1 MLWLGEKRFQN
12 KGNTVRL
19 ADKLLSEINDAVD
32 SIAAIP
38 LPITSTG
45 SWYSGT
51 SVDSWATAAE
61 TIEALP
67 YTQYITTN
75 DSTGGI
81 YEVTGV

>member
-12 KGNTVRL
+12 KGNAVRL

-32 SIAAIP
+32 SIAIP
-38 LPITSTG
+38 LTFTG

-61 TIEALP
+61 TIEARP

-75 DSTGGI
+75 DSTGGT
-81 YEVTGV
+81 YEATGV